1 MKTQPAGFRELEHTA
16 DWELEV
22 WGPDLPSLFEQAVR
36 GMYALKGI
44 RLETQPRV
52 ERDLKLHAEDPESL
66 LVAFLGEILF
76 LEEVEG
82 LGFDTFEMIVEP
94 GSLSAKMSG
103 VPVQSSG
110 KDIKAVTY
118 HNLAIRK
125 TEKGVEVNVVFD
137 V

>member
-1 MKTQPAGFRELEHTA
+1 MNEQRTGFRELEHTA

-22 WGPDLPSLFEQAVR
+22 WGPDLPCLFEQAAR
-36 GMYALKGI
+36 GMYALKGS
-44 RLETQPRV
+44 RLEPHPRID
-52 ERDLKLHAEDPESL
+52 RTLNLQAPDLESL
-66 LVAFLGEILF
+66 LVAFLGELLY

-82 LGFDTFEMIVEP
+82 LGFDSFDLQLKGT
-94 GSLSAKMSG
+94 SLAARIGGAPLKSR
-103 VPVQSSG
+103 G

-125 TEKGVEVNVVFD
+125 TERGLEVNIVFD